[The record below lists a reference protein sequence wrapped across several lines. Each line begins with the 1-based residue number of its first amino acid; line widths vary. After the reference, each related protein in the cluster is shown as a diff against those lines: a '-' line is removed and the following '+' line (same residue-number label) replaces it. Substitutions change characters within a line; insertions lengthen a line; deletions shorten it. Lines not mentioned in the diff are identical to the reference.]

1 MNISESVKNLTRF
14 ERALW
19 LVSALAVIPTF
30 FIGGVHGILSAATS
44 LIGVTALIFVAKGD
58 VLGQVL
64 CLIFATLYGIISFSF
79 SYYGEMITYLG
90 MSAPI
95 ALAAIISWARH
106 PFEKGK
112 NEVEVNALSPREY
125 VLTLLSSLVVT
136 AVFYFILN
144 ALGTANL
151 IPSTLSV
158 ATSLLASYLTFRRS
172 RFYAVAYAANDIVL
186 IVLWILA
193 TLSDVKY
200 IAMVVCFVMFL
211 ANDLYGFINWTKMK
225 NEQKKAK
232 KELPTNDEQI

>member
-1 MNISESVKNLTRF
+1 MNISESIKNLTRF

-58 VLGQVL
+58 VLGQAL

-79 SYYGEMITYLG
+79 SYFGEMITYLG
-90 MSAPI
+90 ISAPI
-95 ALAAIISWARH
+95 ALAAIISWVRH

-112 NEVEVNALSPREY
+112 REVEVNSLSPLEY
-125 VLTLLSSLVVT
+125 ALTVLSSLAVT
-136 AVFYFILN
+136 VAFYFILG
-144 ALGTANL
+144 AIGTANL

-158 ATSLLASYLTFRRS
+158 TTSLLASYLTFRRS
-172 RFYAVAYAANDIVL
+172 RFYALAYAANDIVL
-186 IVLWILA
+186 IVLWVLA
-193 TLSDVKY
+193 TLSDIKY

-211 ANDLYGFINWTKMK
+211 ANDLYGFINWTRMK
-225 NEQKKAK
+225 NAQRKPK
-232 KELPTNDEQI
+232 KEPDTK